1 MLSFLKSTPSEMQEK
16 IRLNFKQRRKTI
28 NLTQPELSA
37 KSGVS
42 FGSIKRFEQS
52 GKISFESL
60 LQLAFVLECLDDFE
74 QLCSKK
80 DELPHTLENIS

>member
-1 MLSFLKSTPSEMQEK
+1 MLSFLSKTPSEMQQQIK
-16 IRLNFKQRRKTI
+16 DIMKQKRKALR
-28 NLTQPELSA
+28 LTQSELGH

-42 FGSIKRFEQS
+42 LGSVKRFEQS

-74 QLCSKK
+74 KPMYK
-80 DELPHTLENIS
+80 